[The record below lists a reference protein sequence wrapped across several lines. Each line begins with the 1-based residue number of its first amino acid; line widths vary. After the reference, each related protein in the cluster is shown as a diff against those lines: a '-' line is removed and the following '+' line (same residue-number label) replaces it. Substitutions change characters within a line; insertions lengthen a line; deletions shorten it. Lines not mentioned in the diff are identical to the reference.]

1 MLTKLIQNLVT
12 RMSVP
17 FNGATG
23 LERIGHR
30 PSSLTRKTL
39 INMALRV
46 ALVTLISAS
55 ASYFYV
61 MSNLERQ
68 TREQLEKYILER
80 GERESSIFQLAESN
94 LTFLKHQLLHH
105 FNQLA
110 STNFQA
116 EFDRLF
122 FPWPDG
128 TIRNFPP
135 NRPIKEFDAVQYPT
149 AFIGRN
155 VKVDAELKQQ
165 LLATYKLISAYGPA
179 WSNRFPDTY
188 FQTAKNTSILYWRDV
203 PFLLESKPELYM
215 AGEEFFYIGDPKH
228 NPERKPA
235 YTGVYLDPSVNIWM
249 VSVIIPVYDRQD
261 RFMGSV
267 GHDIILTDLIKN
279 ATNNHLPGT
288 YNLIF
293 RVDGRLISHPDR
305 LAQIQDSKGEFNI
318 EKANDSHLQEIFK
331 LVKNAPKGQI
341 VLENKRDREYLAFTK
356 LAGPDWYFVTVY
368 PKSLLSNFAWSSVQ
382 FVLFSGLTALIVEL
396 LLLASVLRKQIAVPL
411 EQLIAATKHLGVGHF
426 DVKLD
431 KNRSDELGELANS
444 FTNMATQ
451 LNRSFEQLEKAN
463 VELEDR
469 VDDRTAELQQALENL
484 HRTQTHMVQS
494 EKMSALGQMVAGIA
508 HEINNPVGFIH
519 GNLTHINQYSQ
530 DLLRLMRLYQEYFPD
545 PPTVIQETIEEIDLE
560 FIEKDLIKVLG
571 SMEIGTD
578 RIRNIVLS
586 LRNFSRLDQAEFKAV
601 DIHEGI
607 DSTLVILQNRLKGLA
622 DSPEIEVVKNYGNLP
637 LVECYAGQLNQVFMN
652 ILANAIDALNDDQKY
667 QTFNKVKNNSCRIT
681 IDTQVIRD
689 EWIAIQISD
698 NGAGISQEIRSR
710 IFDPFFT
717 TKPVGKGT
725 GLGLSISYQIV
736 TEKHGGKMWCESV
749 LGKGTEFAIE
759 IPVCRSHNK

>member
-1 MLTKLIQNLVT
+1 M
-12 RMSVP
+12 
-17 FNGATG
+17 
-23 LERIGHR
+23 
-30 PSSLTRKTL
+30 
-39 INMALRV
+39 
-46 ALVTLISAS
+46 VTLISAG
-55 ASYFYV
+55 ASYLHV
-61 MSNLERQ
+61 MSNLEKQ
-68 TREQLEKYILER
+68 TKEQLEKYILER

-94 LTFLKHQLLHH
+94 LTFLKQQLLQA
-105 FNQLA
+105 FKEPAPANL
-110 STNFQA
+110 QA

-135 NRPIKEFDAVQYPT
+135 NRPIKKFDAIKYPT

-155 VKVDAELKQQ
+155 VKIDAKLKQQ
-165 LLATYKLISAYGPA
+165 LLATYKLIGAYGPA

-203 PFLLESKPELYM
+203 PFLLESKPDLYM
-215 AGEEFFYIGDPKH
+215 ADEEFFYIGDPKH
-228 NPERKPA
+228 NPEQKPA

-249 VSVIIPVYDRQD
+249 VSVVIPVYDDKD

-293 RVDGRLISHPDR
+293 RADGRLISHPDR
-305 LAQIQDSKGEFNI
+305 LAQIQQAKGEFNI
-318 EKANDSHLQEIFK
+318 DKANDPHLQRVFQ
-331 LVKNAPKGQI
+331 LVKHTYQGHI
-341 VLENKRDREYLAFTK
+341 VLENNGDSEYLAFTK
-356 LAGPDWYFVTVY
+356 LAGPNWYFVTVY
-368 PKSLLSNFAWSSVQ
+368 PKSLLSNFAWSSIQ
-382 FVLFSGLTALIVEL
+382 FVLFSGLAALIVEL
-396 LLLASVLRKQIAVPL
+396 FLLASVLRKQIAVPL

-431 KNRSDELGELANS
+431 KNRSDELGELAKS
-444 FTNMATQ
+444 FTNMAIQ
-451 LNRSFEQLEKAN
+451 LNMSFEQLEKAN

-469 VDDRTAELQQALENL
+469 VDDRTAELQEALENL
-484 HRTQTHMVQS
+484 HRTQSHMVQS

-530 DLLRLMRLYQEYFPD
+530 DLLRLIRLYRQYFPA
-545 PPTVIQETIEEIDLE
+545 PPKVIQDTIEEIELE
-560 FIEKDLIKVLG
+560 FMEEDLIKVLG

-578 RIRNIVLS
+578 RIRDIVLS

-601 DIHEGI
+601 DLHQGI
-607 DSTLVILQNRLKGLA
+607 DSTLVILQNRLKGIA
-622 DSPEIEVVKNYGNLP
+622 PNFEIEVIKNYGDLP

-652 ILANAIDALNDDQKY
+652 ILTNAIDALDEGNKHQI
-667 QTFNKVKNNSCRIT
+667 FNETPNNFCRIA
-681 IDTQVIRD
+681 IDTKVVRD
-689 EWIAIQISD
+689 EWIAIEISD
-698 NGAGISQEIRSR
+698 NGVGISEEIQSR

-736 TEKHGGKMWCESV
+736 TQKHGGKIWCDSV
-749 LGKGTEFAIE
+749 LGKGTKFAIE
-759 IPVCRSHNK
+759 IPVCRSKVSTST

>member
-12 RMSVP
+12 RMSVS

-30 PSSLTRKTL
+30 PISLTRKTL
-39 INMALRV
+39 INTALRV

-68 TREQLEKYILER
+68 TREQLEKYIL
-80 GERESSIFQLAESN
+80 ERESSIFQLAESN

-122 FPWPDG
+122 FPWP
-128 TIRNFPP
+128 
-135 NRPIKEFDAVQYPT
+135 
-149 AFIGRN
+149 
-155 VKVDAELKQQ
+155 
-165 LLATYKLISAYGPA
+165 
-179 WSNRFPDTY
+179 
-188 FQTAKNTSILYWRDV
+188 
-203 PFLLESKPELYM
+203 
-215 AGEEFFYIGDPKH
+215 
-228 NPERKPA
+228 
-235 YTGVYLDPSVNIWM
+235 
-249 VSVIIPVYDRQD
+249 
-261 RFMGSV
+261 
-267 GHDIILTDLIKN
+267 
-279 ATNNHLPGT
+279 
-288 YNLIF
+288 
-293 RVDGRLISHPDR
+293 
-305 LAQIQDSKGEFNI
+305 
-318 EKANDSHLQEIFK
+318 
-331 LVKNAPKGQI
+331 
-341 VLENKRDREYLAFTK
+341 
-356 LAGPDWYFVTVY
+356 
-368 PKSLLSNFAWSSVQ
+368 
-382 FVLFSGLTALIVEL
+382 
-396 LLLASVLRKQIAVPL
+396 
-411 EQLIAATKHLGVGHF
+411 
-426 DVKLD
+426 
-431 KNRSDELGELANS
+431 
-444 FTNMATQ
+444 
-451 LNRSFEQLEKAN
+451 
-463 VELEDR
+463 
-469 VDDRTAELQQALENL
+469 
-484 HRTQTHMVQS
+484 
-494 EKMSALGQMVAGIA
+494 
-508 HEINNPVGFIH
+508 VGFIH

-530 DLLRLMRLYQEYFPD
+530 DLLRLMRLYQEYFAN

-736 TEKHGGKMWCESV
+736 TEKHGGKMWCDSV

-759 IPVCRSHNK
+759 ILVCRSHNK

>member
-1 MLTKLIQNLVT
+1 M
-12 RMSVP
+12 
-17 FNGATG
+17 
-23 LERIGHR
+23 
-30 PSSLTRKTL
+30 
-39 INMALRV
+39 
-46 ALVTLISAS
+46 VTLISAS

-61 MSNLERQ
+61 MSNLESQ
-68 TREQLEKYILER
+68 TKEQLEKYILER
-80 GERESSIFQLAESN
+80 GERESAIFQLAESN
-94 LTFLKHQLLHH
+94 LNFLKQELLQE
-105 FNQLA
+105 FKAPVPLNL
-110 STNFQA
+110 QA
-116 EFDRLF
+116 EFNRLF

-135 NRPIKEFDAVQYPT
+135 NRPIKEFDAVRYPT
-149 AFIGRN
+149 AYIGPN
-155 VKVDAELKQQ
+155 VKIDAEFKQQ

-188 FQTAKNTSILYWRDV
+188 FQTVKNTSILYWRDV
-203 PFLLESKPELYM
+203 PLLLKSNSNSFLPDQ
-215 AGEEFFYIGDPKH
+215 EFFYIADPKH
-228 NPERKPA
+228 NPERKPV
-235 YTGVYLDPSVNIWM
+235 YTGVYLDPSVHIWM
-249 VSVIIPVYDRQD
+249 VSVVIPVYNKKNE
-261 RFMGSV
+261 FLGSV

-293 RVDGRLISHPDR
+293 RADGRLISHPER
-305 LAQIQDSKGEFNI
+305 LAEIQQAKGEFNI
-318 EKANDSHLQEIFK
+318 EKANDPHLQEIFK

-341 VLENKRDREYLAFTK
+341 VLENTQDRQYLAFTQ
-356 LAGPDWYFVTVY
+356 LAGSDWYFVTVY
-368 PKSLLSNFAWSSVQ
+368 PKSLLSNFAWRSVQ
-382 FVLFSGLTALIVEL
+382 FVLVSGLTALIVEL
-396 LLLASVLRKQIAVPL
+396 LLLASVLRQQIAVPL
-411 EQLIAATKHLGVGHF
+411 QQLIAATKYLGVGHF

-431 KNRSDELGELANS
+431 KNRSDELGELATS

-451 LNRSFEQLEKAN
+451 LHTSFEQLEKAN

-469 VDDRTAELQQALENL
+469 VDDRTSQLQEALENL
-484 HRTQTHMVQS
+484 HRTQSHMVQS

-578 RIRNIVLS
+578 RIRDIVLS

-601 DIHEGI
+601 DLHEGI

-622 DSPEIEVVKNYGNLP
+622 DSPEIEVIKNYGNLP

-652 ILANAIDALNDDQKY
+652 ILANAIDALEDDQKY
-667 QTFNKVKNNSCRIT
+667 QTFNEVKNNSCRIT

-689 EWIAIQISD
+689 EWILIQISD
-698 NGAGISQEIRSR
+698 NGGGIIQEIRSR

-736 TEKHGGKMWCESV
+736 TEKHGGKMWCDSAP
-749 LGKGTEFAIE
+749 GSGTKFAIE
-759 IPVCRSHNK
+759 IPVCRSKV

>member
-12 RMSVP
+12 RMSVLS
-17 FNGATG
+17 NGATV
-23 LERIGHR
+23 LQRICDR
-30 PSSLTRKTL
+30 PSSLTQKTL

-46 ALVTLISAS
+46 AIVTLISAS
-55 ASYFYV
+55 ASYFHV
-61 MSNLERQ
+61 MSNLEKQ
-68 TREQLEKYILER
+68 TKEQLEKYILER
-80 GERESSIFQLAESN
+80 GERESAIFQLAESN
-94 LTFLKHQLLHH
+94 LTFLKQQLLQE
-105 FNQLA
+105 FKEPAPPNL
-110 STNFQA
+110 QA

-128 TIRNFPP
+128 TVRNFTP
-135 NRPIKEFDAVQYPT
+135 NRPIKEFDAIKYPT

-155 VKVDAELKQQ
+155 VKIDAQLKKE
-165 LLATYKLISAYGPA
+165 LLATYKLIGAYGPA

-188 FQTAKNTSILYWRDV
+188 FQTVKNASILYWRDL
-203 PFLLESKPELYM
+203 PFFLASKPDFYIPN
-215 AGEEFFYIGDPKH
+215 EEFFYIGDPKH

-249 VSVIIPVYDRQD
+249 VSVVIPAYDD
-261 RFMGSV
+261 KDEFMGSV

-279 ATNNHLPGT
+279 ATHNHLPGT

-293 RVDGRLISHPDR
+293 RADGRLISHPHR
-305 LAQIQDSKGEFNI
+305 LAEIQKAKGEFNI
-318 EKANDSHLQEIFK
+318 EKANDPHLQKIFK
-331 LVKNAPKGQI
+331 LVKNAPQGQI
-341 VLENKRDREYLAFTK
+341 VLENTRDHEYLAFTK

-368 PKSLLSNFAWSSVQ
+368 PKSLLSNFAFSTVQ
-382 FVLFSGLTALIVEL
+382 FVLFSGLAALIIEL

-411 EQLIAATKHLGVGHF
+411 KELISATKHLAVGSF

-431 KNRSDELGELANS
+431 KIRSDELGELANS

-451 LNRSFEQLEKAN
+451 LNTSFEELEKAN
-463 VELEDR
+463 IELEDR
-469 VDDRTAELQQALENL
+469 VCDRTAELQEALENL
-484 HRTQTHMVQS
+484 HRTQAHMVQS

-508 HEINNPVGFIH
+508 HEINNPVNFIH
-519 GNLTHINQYSQ
+519 GNLTHINQYSE
-530 DLLRLMRLYQEYFPD
+530 DLLRLMRLYREYFPD
-545 PPTVIQETIEEIDLE
+545 PPTVIQDTIEEIDLE
-560 FIEKDLIKVLG
+560 FMEEDLIKVLG
-571 SMEIGTD
+571 SMKMGTD
-578 RIRNIVLS
+578 RIRDIVLS

-607 DSTLVILQNRLKGLA
+607 DSTLVILQNRLKGLD

-637 LVECYAGQLNQVFMN
+637 MVECYAGQLNQVFMN
-652 ILANAIDALNDDQKY
+652 ILTNAIDALEDSKNY
-667 QTFNKVKNNSCRIT
+667 RIVNKLENNCCRIM
-681 IDTQVIRD
+681 IDTKVIRD
-689 EWIAIQISD
+689 ELIAIEISD

-749 LGKGTEFAIE
+749 LGKETKFAIE
-759 IPVCRSHNK
+759 IPICREAV